1 MRTFLLILS
10 LLAAAASISVAQT
23 SSIKLNQTFSS
34 REINSIDV
42 DIKNPN
48 LQVKTIKGSIIV
60 VEISIEISSTNFRL
74 LEFVADKGRYN
85 ILGKFDKENN
95 LLKNAPHIQADAI
108 ADDWAFP
115 YTRKEAVM
123 PLDYLKEFKYWAHV
137 SRVENAYGDRNLI
150 CSCPGIEEY
159 QLEEA

>member
-10 LLAAAASISVAQT
+10 LLVVAASISVAQT

-34 REINSIDV
+34 REINCIDV
-42 DIKNPN
+42 DIHNPN

-85 ILGKFDKENN
+85 ILGKFDKENKR
-95 LLKNAPHIQADAI
+95 LSLKDPKIKDEIKFKGRTIQEKVI
-108 ADDWAFP
+108 
-115 YTRKEAVM
+115 YTVYI
-123 PLDYLKEFKYWAHV
+123 P
-137 SRVENAYGDRNLI
+137 ENKKVNGVDLVAGR
-150 CSCPGIEEY
+150 
-159 QLEEA
+159 

>member
-85 ILGKFDKENN
+85 ILGKFDKENKR
-95 LLKNAPHIQADAI
+95 LSLKDPKIKDEIKFKGKTIQEKVI
-108 ADDWAFP
+108 
-115 YTRKEAVM
+115 YTVYI
-123 PLDYLKEFKYWAHV
+123 P
-137 SRVENAYGDRNLI
+137 ENKKVIGVDLVAGR
-150 CSCPGIEEY
+150 
-159 QLEEA
+159 

>member
-85 ILGKFDKENN
+85 ILGKFDKENKR
-95 LLKNAPHIQADAI
+95 LSLKDPKIKDEIKFKGKTIQEKVI
-108 ADDWAFP
+108 
-115 YTRKEAVM
+115 YTVYI
-123 PLDYLKEFKYWAHV
+123 P
-137 SRVENAYGDRNLI
+137 ENKKVIGD
-150 CSCPGIEEY
+150 
-159 QLEEA
+159 